1 MTTTTK
7 TVYDW
12 SLDDEAE
19 CEELL
24 STPRID
30 GCERGSIT
38 IPYPHELGS
47 DFKHRSA
54 AEALCRKFAQEDAKK
69 YGSTVEGNPWL
80 RPMIEGGL
88 PRGCG
93 ADSVFVFE
101 ERK

>member
-1 MTTTTK
+1 MQAIVTK
-7 TVYDW
+7 YLPCTNTRG
-12 SLDDEAE
+12 S
-19 CEELL
+19 
-24 STPRID
+24 RIKAW
-30 GCERGSIT
+30 CERGSIT